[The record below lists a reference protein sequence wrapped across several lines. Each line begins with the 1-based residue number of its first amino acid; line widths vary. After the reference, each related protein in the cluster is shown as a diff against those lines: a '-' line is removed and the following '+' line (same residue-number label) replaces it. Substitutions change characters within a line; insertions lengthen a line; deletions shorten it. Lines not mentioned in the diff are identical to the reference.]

1 VEAAVSETRGPGDRL
16 RAEILRFLED
26 TAGRRNW
33 AHKGLRAAIGGLR
46 LDEALWKPEGG
57 HSVWEQINHTAY
69 WKRYIL
75 RRAQG
80 KRTRAR
86 QAWPPP
92 GRTAAELSRS
102 IADLG
107 ALHREL
113 RAAVTALDPG
123 AFAPKAGRY
132 PPAQLLL
139 GEAGHESYHIGQIFL
154 TRKLY
159 RRHRRHRGRAR

>member
-1 VEAAVSETRGPGDRL
+1 M
-16 RAEILRFLED
+16 
-26 TAGRRNW
+26 
-33 AHKGLRAAIGGLR
+33 
-46 LDEALWKPEGG
+46 
-57 HSVWEQINHTAY
+57 WEQINHTAY

-75 RRAQG
+75 RRTQG

-107 ALHREL
+107 ALGREL
-113 RAAVTALDPG
+113 RAAVTALHPD
-123 AFAPKAGRY
+123 AFAPKGGRY

-139 GEAGHESYHIGQIFL
+139 GEAAHESYHIGQIFL

-159 RRHRRHRGRAR
+159 RRYRRHRRRAR

>member
-1 VEAAVSETRGPGDRL
+1 MSGTRVPGDHL
-16 RAEILRFLED
+16 RGEILRFLED
-26 TAGRRNW
+26 TAGRTNW
-33 AHKGLRAAIGGLR
+33 AHKGLRAALRGLR
-46 LDEALWKPEGG
+46 LDEALWKPERG
-57 HSVWEQINHTAY
+57 HSVWEQINHIAY

-75 RRAQG
+75 HRTQG

-86 QAWPPP
+86 QAWPAP
-92 GRTAAELSRS
+92 GRTAAELNRS

-113 RAAVTALDPG
+113 RAAVTGLDPET
-123 AFAPKAGRY
+123 FDPKGGRY

-139 GEAGHESYHIGQIFL
+139 GEAAHESYHIGQIFL

-159 RRHRRHRGRAR
+159 RSHRRHRGTRSR